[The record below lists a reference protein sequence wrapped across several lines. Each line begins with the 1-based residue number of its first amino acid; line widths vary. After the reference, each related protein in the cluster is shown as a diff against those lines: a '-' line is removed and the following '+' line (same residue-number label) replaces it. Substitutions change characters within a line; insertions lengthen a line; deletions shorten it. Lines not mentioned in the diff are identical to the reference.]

1 MYHPG
6 FPYSL
11 NPLKKYNHFTKSREA
26 SKPNEIKI
34 LEYLLWKILRMMHH
48 PILHV
53 VKQAQKHD
61 TNTMLFIDGIRF
73 FWCSAM
79 VLSFPNLF

>member
-34 LEYLLWKILRMMHH
+34 LEYIRVFTVENIEDDA
-48 PILHV
+48 P

>member
-6 FPYSL
+6 FSYSL

-34 LEYLLWKILRMMHH
+34 LEYIR
-48 PILHV
+48 
-53 VKQAQKHD
+53 
-61 TNTMLFIDGIRF
+61 LFIVENIEDDALSYPT
-73 FWCSAM
+73 CSKTG
-79 VLSFPNLF
+79 PKT